1 MDRKEVKIFPPS
13 SFFPVAIFA
22 GKVIVFAV
30 MHRSW
35 PQIDRNTRVS
45 RSMSKRAIS
54 PTDRDR
60 DGPPSPSR
68 SVNDFSGAARRA
80 GGGES
85 SLPPPAA
92 VVTPF
97 RERGSSSLACG
108 SGSEKKFRKVKKE
121 GEEDEEEVEEESA
134 H

>member
-35 PQIDRNTRVS
+35 PQIDRNTRAS

-85 SLPPPAA
+85 SLPPPA

-121 GEEDEEEVEEESA
+121 EEKESA

>member
-80 GGGES
+80 G
-85 SLPPPAA
+85 AA

-121 GEEDEEEVEEESA
+121 GEEEEGA

>member
-1 MDRKEVKIFPPS
+1 MDRKEVKNFPLS

-22 GKVIVFAV
+22 GKVIVFAM

-80 GGGES
+80 SGGES
-85 SLPPPAA
+85 SLPPPAAAA

-121 GEEDEEEVEEESA
+121 GEEDEEEEESA